1 MVPVARRNLLAEKG
15 RLAISVAGV
24 AFAVLLISIVL
35 ALYRGWSRSGATIEA
50 LPGDLWVVQEGMVD
64 PFHSQSLI
72 EVARVESLRG
82 IEGVAAVTP
91 VLARQTAFDAGGTEG
106 RGFLMA
112 LGVPDP
118 GLAPPD
124 LRERFLPSA
133 GQISIDGR
141 LSQKT
146 GLGRGDRVR
155 IGDQELTV
163 GTVTPRGSEALSSFV
178 FLNFEDARRIFGVPG
193 MVNYAILTLAPGADP
208 EAVAARARATGPRLD
223 TFTRAGFAAAIRAE
237 IDESFIPVIA
247 LLTVIGFVVGAAVV
261 GLTIYTAT
269 IERSREYGVMK
280 AVGASGGFLY
290 RIVMSQSAMLTAL
303 GFVVGVLAA
312 WGIARLASDAVPE
325 FVTEFRW
332 ADILGVLL
340 ATALMSVIAA
350 FVPVRRLNTI
360 DPAEVFRA

>member
-35 ALYRGWSRSGATIEA
+35 ALYRGFSKSGATIEA
-50 LPGDLWVVQEGMVD
+50 LPGDLWVVQEGTID

-72 EVARVESLRG
+72 EVSQIDPLRAIDG
-82 IEGVAAVTP
+82 ILAVTP
-91 VLARQTAFDAGGTEG
+91 VLARQTAFNANGTEA
-106 RGFLMA
+106 RGLFMA
-112 LGVPDP
+112 LDVPDA
-118 GLAPPD
+118 APVPAAIRD
-124 LRERFLPSA
+124 RFLPPD

-146 GLGRGDRVR
+146 GLGRGDRVV
-155 IGDQELTV
+155 IGDRELTV
-163 GTVTPRGSEALSSFV
+163 GKVSPRGSEALSSFV
-178 FLNFEDARRIFGVPG
+178 FLSFRDAQRTFGVPG
-193 MVNYAILTLAPGADP
+193 TINYAILTLAPGVDADV
-208 EAVAARARATGPRLD
+208 VADRVTAANPRLK
-223 TFTRAGFAAAIRAE
+223 TFTRKGFAAAIRKE

-290 RIVMSQSAMLTAL
+290 RIVLSQSAMLTAL
-303 GFVVGVLAA
+303 GFVVGAVGA
-312 WGIARLASDAVPE
+312 WVIARLASSAVPE

-332 ADILGVLL
+332 TDVVGVLI
-340 ATALMSVIAA
+340 ATALMSVLAA
-350 FVPVRRLNTI
+350 FVPVRRINGI
-360 DPAEVFRA
+360 DPAAVFRA